1 MPRAVRRAL
10 REQAMAKVKME
21 TKLPVAADTLWQ
33 SIGGFNALP
42 SWHPAVATSDAS
54 GAGKG
59 STRTLGLAGGGSIV
73 ERLEDADPKRRSYRY
88 SILSGPLP
96 VADYTSELEVRD
108 NGDGTSTVQW
118 SSDFQPKGASEP
130 DAVAAIQG
138 VYQAGL
144 DNLRKMFGG

>member
-10 REQAMAKVKME
+10 REQVMAKVKME

-59 STRTLGLAGGGSIV
+59 STRTLGLAGGRSPQPPPACPGLCSGS
-73 ERLEDADPKRRSYRY
+73 RGSR
-88 SILSGPLP
+88 
-96 VADYTSELEVRD
+96 
-108 NGDGTSTVQW
+108 
-118 SSDFQPKGASEP
+118 
-130 DAVAAIQG
+130 
-138 VYQAGL
+138 
-144 DNLRKMFGG
+144 